1 MILKTLSDDLFE
13 LNDIRRK
20 LPNAVSELVGSH
32 GVLVEHPAEGL
43 FVEIDFFDVG
53 AHRLSGIQL
62 ASKRCGGVL
71 EILEKVG
78 ADREQV
84 ATGEFRDLTDVS
96 EAGAHHLRL
105 VAELFV
111 VVVDFLDGL
120 DTGILRTDVFFAG
133 GGFVVIVN
141 ATNERRDEARVG
153 LRAGDGLWE
162 REEERQIA
170 IDAFFLADRSGLG
183 TFPCR
188 GDLDEH
194 TLTGRSLLLVETD
207 EVASLFDGSFNIE
220 RKSGINFGGNSTGN
234 DRENFASERNEKIVD
249 DLAVKGST
257 RERAGAVIGHGL
269 LEEGLVF
276 RLLNSLVDQRGVRR
290 RVLGCVGA
298 NAFEVSSI
306 GDNGGELLELFERI
320 RLAHNIMCKTACRL
334 SARTQKCKRKCAT
347 PAMVD

>member
-1 MILKTLSDDLFE
+1 MILKALSDDLFE

-20 LPNAVSELVGSH
+20 LPNAISELVGRH
-32 GVLVEHPAEGL
+32 GVLVEHPAESL

-78 ADREQV
+78 ADRQQV
-84 ATGEFRDLTDVS
+84 ATSEFRDLADVS

-120 DTGILRTDVFFAG
+120 DTGILRADVFFAG

-141 ATNERRDEARVG
+141 AANEGRDEACIG

-162 REEERQIA
+162 REEEREVA

-183 TFPCR
+183 AFPCR

-194 TLTGRSLLLVETD
+194 TLTGCALLLIEAD
-207 EVASLFDGSFNIE
+207 EVTGLFDCAFNIK
-220 RKSGINFGGNSTGN
+220 RKSGIDFGGNTTWN
-234 DRENFASERNEKIVD
+234 DREDFATERDEKIVD
-249 DLAVKGST
+249 DLTV
-257 RERAGAVIGHGL
+257 ERATGERARAIIGHSL
-269 LEEGLVF
+269 LEERLVF
-276 RLLNSLVDQRGVRR
+276 RLLDSLVDQRGICRR
-290 RVLGCVGA
+290 ILWRVGA
-298 NAFEVSSI
+298 DAFEVPGI
-306 GDNGGELLELFERI
+306 GDNGGELLELIERI
-320 RLAHNIMCKTACRL
+320 GLAHDKI
-334 SARTQKCKRKCAT
+334 
-347 PAMVD
+347 